1 MTLLWLRYG
10 YVVAAAVAGATACTE
25 SVLWLLCQPEEKKYI
40 CSSDGSSHL
49 LPAS

>member
-10 YVVAAAVAGATACTE
+10 YVVAAAVACATARTE
-25 SVLWLLCQPEEKKYI
+25 TVLWLPCQPEEKKHI